1 MHPGMRVGRSYGP
14 PGPAPSSPTEMLTG
28 YLSEPLTELELA
40 EQKMKSEIGIGYVI
54 PHPEPITFK
63 EEEKSTSDELFFTG
77 SGSTRASMKV
87 NPIIDLGRSITR
99 EKFYI
104 PIEKKPSLLAR
115 FKAWLAKKS

>member
-1 MHPGMRVGRSYGP
+1 MRVGRSYGP

-54 PHPEPITFK
+54 PKPIPLEPL
-63 EEEKSTSDELFFTG
+63 ESTWLGINPMTG
-77 SGSTRASMKV
+77 EI
-87 NPIIDLGRSITR
+87 NLGRSITR